1 MRRALITFALLALL
15 AAPAAPAM
23 TPAPAAAP
31 KAKPAAKLPAGPP
44 RLKDAKAWVVI
55 DPRDG
60 TALSSKAP
68 DRELPIASTTKLM
81 TAYLALKELKA
92 SQRLRAPRYSAE
104 DAESLLGLR
113 VGEKMAV
120 RDLLFA
126 LVLQS
131 ANDAAET
138 LAVGVSGSVPA
149 FVADMNSAAQSLGL
163 TETHYSTPVGL
174 DEPGN
179 YSSANDL
186 VKLAGV
192 LLRNPLFAKAADS
205 SSATLKTGDHPRK
218 IVTRNL
224 LLDTT
229 PYVTGVKTGHTLD
242 AGYVLVGSGEQNGTT
257 LISAVLGTPS
267 EGARDK
273 DTLALLNYGFS
284 QYKPRTPVKK
294 DEKLADTTLDFR
306 RGDLDLIAAR
316 AVPVSTRPG
325 QKIAISVDAPGEV
338 KGAVS
343 EGQKLGT
350 VSVTV
355 DGRPAGSSPLIA
367 AKSVAAASTLDKV
380 LATVLSPLILVPI
393 GLLLL
398 IGGIMLARRGGGGG
412 SEEGGETRS
421 LPRPSLPRPSLP
433 RREPKAARSA
443 AERERMRKE
452 RIRRRSQQSR
462 SPEE

>member
-1 MRRALITFALLALL
+1 VRRAPITFVLLGLL
-15 AAPAAPAM
+15 AAPLATAM
-23 TPAPAAAP
+23 TPAPAPAP
-31 KAKPAAKLPAGPP
+31 KTKPAAKPAGPP
-44 RLKDAKAWVVI
+44 QLKDAKAWVVI

-81 TAYLALKELKA
+81 TAYLALKELKP
-92 SQRLRAPRYSAE
+92 SQKLRAPRYNAQ

-113 VGEKMAV
+113 VGEKMSV
-120 RDLLFA
+120 RDLIFA

-138 LAVGVSGSVPA
+138 LAVGVSGSVGA
-149 FVADMNSAAQSLGL
+149 FVGDMNTEAQALGL

-174 DEPGN
+174 DHPGN
-179 YSSANDL
+179 YSSASDL
-186 VKLAGV
+186 VKLAGE

-205 SSATLKTGDHPRK
+205 PSAILKTGDHPRR

-224 LLDTT
+224 LIDST

-242 AGYVLVGSGEQNGTT
+242 AGYVLVGSGEKSGTT

-267 EGARDK
+267 EAARDN
-273 DTLALLNYGFS
+273 DTLALLNYGFA
-284 QYKPRTPVKK
+284 QYKPQAPVKK
-294 DEKLADTTLDFR
+294 DEKVADTTLDYR

-325 QKIAISVDAPGEV
+325 QKIATSVDAPGEI

-355 DGRPAGSSPLIA
+355 DDRPAGNSPLLA
-367 AKSVAAASTLDKV
+367 AKSVAAASLPQKV
-380 LATVLSPLILVPI
+380 VAAVLSPLILVPI

-398 IGGIMLARRGGGGG
+398 IGGTLLVRRGGGGG
-412 SEEGGETRS
+412 TDEGE
-421 LPRPSLPRPSLP
+421 
-433 RREPKAARSA
+433 REPKTARSA

-452 RIRRRSQQSR
+452 RIRRRSQLPR
-462 SPEE
+462 SPKE